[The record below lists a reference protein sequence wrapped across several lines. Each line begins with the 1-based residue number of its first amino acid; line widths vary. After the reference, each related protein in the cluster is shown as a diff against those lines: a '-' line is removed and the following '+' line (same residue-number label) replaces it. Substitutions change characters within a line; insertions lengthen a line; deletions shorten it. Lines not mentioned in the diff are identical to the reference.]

1 MSSHDFL
8 HIHARTELAEDYA
21 VAGFVFRLTTNHG
34 ALLECFRGT
43 FPTTKNAGHVDFF
56 FRFWIDDGDASRP
69 PWPQPYV
76 RGLVHRVYA
85 GFDAKSSV
93 FADLRARTM
102 IGRFSPA
109 MAEDAVHWKTIIFPV
124 LMSIVSGSA
133 GMVELHASC
142 AAIDHRGIILLG
154 PSRSGKSTLAMALL
168 QSGLRLLSD
177 DRIFCLLQNRDLAAF
192 GLPRPL
198 KLRCEAAKWFENLG
212 SENPSVGPNGER
224 VVYWDANRGDSF
236 GLPTTCRPH
245 ALLFLEQQQ
254 DTAFRMIRLPAREAR
269 FRIEADLLAETPE
282 AAADQGAV
290 LDHLTSL
297 PCWRLLYG
305 GSPQSIAQ
313 RILEHAFDSRASA
326 KSEALW
332 SGAKT

>member
-8 HIHARTELAEDYA
+8 HIHARTELSEDYA

-102 IGRFSPA
+102 MGRFSPA

-168 QSGLRLLSD
+168 QSGLRLLSY

-192 GLPRPL
+192 GLPVRSNYGA
-198 KLRCEAAKWFENLG
+198 KQRNGLRISAAK
-212 SENPSVGPNGER
+212 
-224 VVYWDANRGDSF
+224 
-236 GLPTTCRPH
+236 
-245 ALLFLEQQQ
+245 
-254 DTAFRMIRLPAREAR
+254 IRLWVRTVSGW
-269 FRIEADLLAETPE
+269 FIGTRIAGTVSAVQQHAGPMHYCSWSNSRTPPF
-282 AAADQGAV
+282 A
-290 LDHLTSL
+290 
-297 PCWRLLYG
+297 
-305 GSPQSIAQ
+305 
-313 RILEHAFDSRASA
+313 
-326 KSEALW
+326 
-332 SGAKT
+332 